1 MLAGERVSQF
11 SNTLKIIYRTVFAL
25 NVFEE
30 KPAPG
35 LYSLSVSVNMNQADP
50 RIPSNIATTVPIKS
64 MCDVTINSFEIGT
77 ADADQT
83 TQPRLQK

>member
-1 MLAGERVSQF
+1 MF
-11 SNTLKIIYRTVFAL
+11 SL

-35 LYSLSVSVNMNQADP
+35 QYSLTVSASLSQADP
-50 RIPSNIATTVPIKS
+50 RIPSNIISTVTMKA
-64 MCDVTINSFEIGT
+64 MCAVTISSFEIGT

-83 TQPRLQK
+83 TQPKMHK